1 MNQLIPKGKPKLRAP
16 DPKFNREIGNYVGK
30 TYSVDGDP
38 LSETEYR
45 EHLKK
50 VLPGP
55 EDFKLLEPIFKE
67 KNWMAAGN
75 A

>member
-1 MNQLIPKGKPKLRAP
+1 
-16 DPKFNREIGNYVGK
+16 
-30 TYSVDGDP
+30 

>member
-1 MNQLIPKGKPKLRAP
+1 MDLLFLTSEKKQNPNPQRC
-16 DPKFNREIGNYVGK
+16 EIDYVGK

-38 LSETEYR
+38 LSEAEYR